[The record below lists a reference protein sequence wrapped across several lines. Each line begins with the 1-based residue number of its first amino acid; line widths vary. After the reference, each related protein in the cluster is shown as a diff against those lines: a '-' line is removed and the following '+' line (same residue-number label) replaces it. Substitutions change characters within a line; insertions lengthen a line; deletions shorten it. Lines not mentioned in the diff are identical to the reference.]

1 MSASTVRTRYAPS
14 PTGEPHVGNIRT
26 ALFAWLTA
34 RANNGSFVL
43 RIEDTDQR
51 RKVEGAVEMQMEAL
65 RWLGVDWDEGPDIGG
80 AYGPYTQSQR
90 LEHYRQAADQL
101 VESGRAYNCYCSPE
115 RLSKMRES
123 QRQRE
128 RTGYD
133 RRCRNRAP
141 SPDGSV
147 TPVVRFKMPVDGE
160 TVVQDIV
167 RGRVTFRNDLLDDY
181 VVLKSDGF
189 PTYHLAHLVDDHLME
204 MSHVIRAEEWLPS
217 LPLHIRIYEAF
228 GWEPPQFAHVP
239 NILAPDKSKLSKRHG
254 ATSTLSYREQGYVP
268 DAILNFLALLGWSLD
283 DRTDLIPRED
293 LKRQFSLDRVSRSPA
308 VFQTDK
314 LDWMNGQYIKT
325 MEHSKLVRA
334 LLEFWRLHPPSEIE
348 GLPEV
353 GLLTQIAPLISERLK
368 SLRDAAPLTAFF
380 FSDQAVYE
388 ASELVQKGMD
398 TESTKT
404 ALNASLRALDSLQ
417 SFDSPSIEH
426 TLRALADELGLKVRQ
441 LLGVLR
447 VAVTGQRVAPP
458 LFETIEILGRHRT
471 LSAIRA
477 AAGSL

>member
-325 MEHSKLVRA
+325 MEHSRTRA
-334 LLEFWRLHPPSEIE
+334 RP
-348 GLPEV
+348 
-353 GLLTQIAPLISERLK
+353 A
-368 SLRDAAPLTAFF
+368 
-380 FSDQAVYE
+380 
-388 ASELVQKGMD
+388 
-398 TESTKT
+398 
-404 ALNASLRALDSLQ
+404 
-417 SFDSPSIEH
+417 
-426 TLRALADELGLKVRQ
+426 
-441 LLGVLR
+441 GVL
-447 VAVTGQRVAPP
+447 APAPSQRDR
-458 LFETIEILGRHRT
+458 G
-471 LSAIRA
+471 
-477 AAGSL
+477 AAGSRSPDADSAPHFRAPEVPSRRRAADRILLQRRSGLRRLPNLSRRAWTQSQQRQR

>member
-26 ALFAWLTA
+26 ALFAWLMA

-90 LEHYRQAADQL
+90 LEHYRQAADRL

-133 RRCRNRAP
+133 RRCRDRAP
-141 SPDGSV
+141 SPAGSI

-167 RGRVTFRNDLLDDY
+167 RGHVTFRNDLLDDY

-268 DAILNFLALLGWSLD
+268 DAMLNFLALLGWSLD

-293 LKRQFSLDRVSRSPA
+293 LKRQFSLERVSRSPA

-314 LDWMNGQYIKT
+314 LDWMNGQYIKN
-325 MEHSKLVRA
+325 MERPGLVRA
-334 LLEFWRLHPPSEIE
+334 LLEFWRMHPPSEIE

-368 SLRDAAPLTAFF
+368 SLRDAATLTAFF
-380 FSDQAVYE
+380 FSDEAVYE

-398 TESTKT
+398 TESTKA
-404 ALNASLRALDSLQ
+404 ALNASFRALDSLQ
-417 SFDSPSIEH
+417 EFDSPSIEH

>member
-1 MSASTVRTRYAPS
+1 MPASAVRTRYAPS

-34 RANNGSFVL
+34 RAGNGAFAL

-65 RWLGVDWDEGPDIGG
+65 RWLGVEWDEGPDVGG
-80 AYGPYTQSQR
+80 PYGPYVQSER
-90 LEHYRQAADQL
+90 LEHYRQAAEQL
-101 VESGRAYNCYCSPE
+101 VEGGHAYRCYCTQE
-115 RLSKMRES
+115 RLADLRKS
-123 QRQRE
+123 QAQSG

-133 RRCRNRAP
+133 RHCRDRKSPAAGAP
-141 SPDGSV
+141 

-160 TVVQDIV
+160 TVVEDIV
-167 RGRVTFRNDLLDDY
+167 RGSVTFRNDLLDDH
-181 VVLKSDGF
+181 VLLKSDGF

-217 LPLHIRIYEAF
+217 LPLHVRMYEAF
-228 GWEPPQFAHVP
+228 GWESPQFAHVP

-268 DAILNFLALLGWSLD
+268 DAMLNFLSLLGWSLD

-293 LKRQFSLDRVSRSPA
+293 LKRQFSLERVSRSPA

-314 LDWMNGQYIKT
+314 LDWMNGQYIKS
-325 MEHSKLVRA
+325 MPPGDLAGA
-334 LLEFWRLHPPSEIE
+334 LLEFWRLHPAAEVE
-348 GLPEV
+348 RLPDLD
-353 GLLTQIAPLISERLK
+353 LLAGIAPLISERLK

-380 FSDQAVYE
+380 FKEEAVYDP
-388 ASELVQKGMD
+388 ADLVQKGMD
-398 TESTKT
+398 EQSTKS
-404 ALNASLRALDSLQ
+404 ALAASLSTLESLGQ
-417 SFDSPSIEH
+417 FDSPSIEQA
-426 TLRALADELGLKVRQ
+426 LRALAVELGLKVGQ

-458 LFETIEILGRHRT
+458 LFETFEILGRDRT
-471 LSAIRA
+471 LTAIRA
-477 AAGSL
+477 ANARL

>member
-1 MSASTVRTRYAPS
+1 MPASAVRTRYAPS

-34 RANNGSFVL
+34 RAGNGAFVL

-65 RWLGVDWDEGPDIGG
+65 RWLGVEWDEGPDVGG
-80 AYGPYTQSQR
+80 SYGPYVQSQR
-90 LEHYRQAADQL
+90 LDHYREAAAKL
-101 VESGRAYNCYCSPE
+101 IENGHAYRCYCTPE
-115 RLSKMRES
+115 RLAELRKS
-123 QRQRE
+123 QSQSG

-133 RRCRNRAP
+133 RRCRDVAEP
-141 SPDGSV
+141 PAGAA

-160 TVVQDIV
+160 TVVEDIV
-167 RGRVTFRNDLLDDY
+167 RGSVTFRNDLLDDH
-181 VVLKSDGF
+181 VLLKSDGF

-217 LPLHIRIYEAF
+217 LPLHVRMYEAF
-228 GWEPPQFAHVP
+228 GWAPPQFAHVP
-239 NILAPDKSKLSKRHG
+239 NILAPDRSKLSKRHG

-268 DAILNFLALLGWSLD
+268 DAMLNFLALLGWSLD
-283 DRTDLIPRED
+283 DKTDLIPRAD

-314 LDWMNGQYIKT
+314 LDWMNGQYIKAMDPPELART
-325 MEHSKLVRA
+325 LR
-334 LLEFWRLHPPSEIE
+334 EFWRLHPADEID

-353 GLLTQIAPLISERLK
+353 ELLTRIAPLVSERLK

-380 FSDQAVYE
+380 FKEEPVYD
-388 ASELVQKGMD
+388 AADLIQRGMD
-398 TESTKT
+398 SDSTKF
-404 ALNASLRALDSLQ
+404 ALDASLGALESLPEF
-417 SFDSPSIEH
+417 SSPSIEQA
-426 TLRALADELGLKVRQ
+426 LRALAVELGLKVGQ

-447 VAVTGQRVAPP
+447 IAVTGQRVAPP
-458 LFETIEILGRHRT
+458 LFESIEILGRDRSLT
-471 LSAIRA
+471 AICTASAR
-477 AAGSL
+477 L